1 MTRPGTQIT
10 LRESPPARSAPN
22 DVSVWHVV
30 GFTERGPATPQLINN
45 MAEYASVFGGRV
57 SYGLLYD
64 SLDAFFHEG
73 GGSAYVQRVLGD
85 SALKASK
92 VLKNGSSADVL
103 KVSAKEHGDYGNSYK
118 VQVAA
123 GVGGGT
129 FVIKILDSGDT
140 VLETSPDLADQA
152 EAVAWSSVS
161 QLVDVTQEAG
171 TGDPAVSAAAALTGG
186 TDDHSNADDDNW
198 AAALALLSSDLG
210 PGQVSAPGRTT
221 STAHGQVLSHAEA
234 HNRVA
239 LLDAPDT
246 STVGTLTALAEGYQA
261 TAAGR
266 HGGLFAPWATIP
278 GLVPSTVR
286 TVPYSAIQAGLI
298 ARLDG
303 QGQSPNVPAAG
314 AAAPCQYA
322 LDVTQ
327 SWSDADFNTLSA
339 AGVNVAK
346 IVYGGVRTYGFRSL
360 ADPVDDANWVQLN
373 SARLFMEIMG
383 KGDII
388 AERYVFAEL
397 DGKRHKIAQYNG
409 ELKGMLV
416 PYFDA
421 GSLFGERPEEAFS
434 VDTGP
439 AVNTVDTLAAG
450 ELRAIISLRTSPF
463 AELVVLELVK
473 VATSEVLA

>member
-1 MTRPGTQIT
+1 MTLPGTLIT
-10 LRESPPARSAPN
+10 TRESPPARSAPS
-22 DVSVWHVV
+22 DVSVWHIV
-30 GFTERGPATPQLINN
+30 GFTERGPATPSLVHN
-45 MAEYASVFGGRV
+45 MAEYASVFGDRV

-64 SLDAFFHEG
+64 SLDTFFHEG

-85 SALKASK
+85 SAAKASH
-92 VLKNGSSADVL
+92 VLQNGSSADVL
-103 KVSAKEHGDYGNSYK
+103 KVSAKEYGDYGNSYK

-123 GVGGGT
+123 GGAGGT
-129 FVIKILDSGDT
+129 FVLKILDSGDV

-152 EAVAWSSVS
+152 EAVAWSAIS
-161 QLVDVTQEAG
+161 QIVDVTQEAG
-171 TGDPAVSAAAALTGG
+171 TGDPAVAAAAALTGG
-186 TDDHSNADDDNW
+186 TDDHASADDDNW
-198 AAALALLSSDLG
+198 LAALNLLSADLG

-221 STAHGQVLSHAEA
+221 DTAHSQLLSHADA

-246 STVGTLTALAEGYQA
+246 ATVGTLTASAAAQTALAS
-261 TAAGR
+261 R
-266 HGGLFAPWATIP
+266 RGGLFAPWVTIP

-286 TVPYSAIQAGLI
+286 TVPYSAVQAGLI

-322 LDVTQ
+322 LGVTQ
-327 SWSDADFNTLSA
+327 SWSDDDFNTLSA

-360 ADPVDDANWVQLN
+360 ADPDSDPNWVQLN
-373 SARLFMEIMG
+373 SARLFMDIMG

-388 AERYVFAEL
+388 AERYVFSEL
-397 DGKRHKIAQYNG
+397 DGKGHKVAQYNG
-409 ELKGMLV
+409 ELKGMLA

-439 AVNTVDTLAAG
+439 AVNTVASLAAG

-463 AELVVLELVK
+463 AELVVLEIVK